1 MPSLPEEVS
10 NAWENR
16 EGPIILAT
24 ISADQI
30 PNAIYATCVSKFNED
45 TIVVADN
52 FFSKTLDNILAGSK
66 GSILFITR
74 DEKAYQI
81 KGSIEY
87 LKEGPIFGDMKK
99 WNPKEHPGRAA
110 AALKVEEVYAGA
122 ERLL

>member
-1 MPSLPEEVS
+1 VPSLPKEVS

-16 EGPIILAT
+16 EGPIILST
-24 ISADQI
+24 VSTDQV

-66 GSILFITR
+66 GSILFITK
-74 DEKAYQI
+74 DGKAYQI
-81 KGSIEY
+81 KGSIKY
-87 LKEGPIFGDMKK
+87 LKEGVIFEDMKK

-110 AALKVEEVYAGA
+110 AALKVEEVYTGA

>member
-16 EGPIILAT
+16 EGPIILST
-24 ISADQI
+24 ISADRI

-66 GSILFITR
+66 GSILFITK
-74 DEKAYQI
+74 DGKAYQI
-81 KGSIEY
+81 KGSIKY
-87 LKEGPIFGDMKK
+87 LKEGVIFEDMKK

-110 AALKVEEVYAGA
+110 AALKVEEVYTGA